1 VIRVS
6 GAALAVAL
14 GMAVVLTSCVSA
26 DVPDDVA
33 SYAPTGTGGA
43 DAQLIGVLVR
53 DDGCTYVDDEFGERW
68 LPIFPAGSVRWQGD
82 DLVVG
87 SGIHSVGEIVTF
99 SGGEFGSADAVVP
112 EACDD
117 TLPRWQVN

>member
-1 VIRVS
+1 MVF
-6 GAALAVAL
+6 L
-14 GMAVVLTSCVSA
+14 LTSCVPA

-33 SYAPTGTGGA
+33 SYAPTGAGGM

-82 DLVVG
+82 DLIVG
-87 SGIHSVGEIVTF
+87 NEIHTVGEIVTF
-99 SGGEFGSADAVVP
+99 GGGEGGSAEAVVP

-117 TLPRWQVN
+117 ALSRWQVN